1 MYRLRAVL
9 LALTAAA
16 VVAVPAT
23 AAAQPLTGLTKTGG
37 AFNCGLV
44 TFDTAT
50 PGTLSAV
57 KAITGLDAGDQ
68 IIAIDRNPNN
78 GILYGLGKKS
88 FMYQINEQTGAA
100 THDGPVFSTP
110 LTSESVVADIDFDPR
125 FTAVARIT
133 TDTDQN
139 LVWQSG
145 ATSAKTAISWA
156 APHAADNPAAVALA
170 YSNNF
175 PGGPTPIP
183 YVYDVGDDQFAYLG
197 TQGNEANTADNGKL
211 TALGPNTGL
220 STNTTVGGLDIAPDG
235 TKFALLRSGG
245 FTQLYTFDTAAGT
258 ATPVSGSPATS
269 KVGDGSDTV
278 IDIAADSVHNNF
290 SLSAAGYSVGESD
303 GKLTVTVTRSQSI
316 GAANVNYTTSDGTA
330 KTDFDYRGVTGTLFF
345 ANGETTKTVDIAIRS
360 DVIDESAETFT
371 FTLMNPQGGS
381 AQIVS
386 PGAAAVGIED
396 DDTGPLPSTP
406 VTILTSTNELLTLDS
421 ATPGTVSAP
430 LPVTGLQAGE
440 ELVAIDRRPAT
451 GQLYA
456 MTKQSRL
463 YTIDESSG
471 AATQVGSGQFA
482 PPLAGGNGYGFDF
495 DPVADSIRAVSQGNG
510 QNLSINPNDG
520 TVTPQA
526 PLIYDA
532 ADPKA
537 GSTPDVVALAYT
549 NSVPGAADTTLFGY
563 EYTQDNMLRI
573 GSPGGSPVAAST
585 GDSLTI
591 GKSGISASDPANVGM
606 DVAPD
611 GTGWGLMRESGGLT
625 TRLNTINFTT
635 GVVNLVGVV
644 GGGTD
649 IYRDL
654 ALPPVT
660 NVVQVGAD
668 SVSAG
673 EAAPATVTVTRSQ
686 TFGAATVDYATS
698 DGSATAGSDYT
709 ATSGTLTFAAGEASK
724 QISIPVT
731 NDSAVEGPETLK
743 LTLSNP
749 KGGRASLGVPAAA
762 TVTIADNDVALP
774 PDKTPP
780 VVSTCHKSKQKL
792 LKQKAVLA
800 CVKSSE
806 AGSASVSGKLK
817 IRGVKKALALKKVSG
832 AVKAGVKRTLK
843 LKLSS
848 KARAA
853 LKKHGGKGSVKLTIK
868 VRDAAANET
877 RLARTVKATK

>member
-1 MYRLRAVL
+1 MFRSRAVL
-9 LALTAAA
+9 LALAAA
-16 VVAVPAT
+16 VLAVPAS
-23 AAAQPLTGLTKTGG
+23 ASAQPLTGLTKT
-37 AFNCGLV
+37 NGLV
-44 TFDTAT
+44 TFDSAT

-57 KAITGLDAGDQ
+57 KPITGLDAGDQ

-88 FMYQINEQTGAA
+88 FMYKIDDQTGAA

-110 LTSESVVADIDFDPR
+110 LTSESVIADIDFDPR
-125 FTAVARIT
+125 FTALARIT

-139 LVWQSG
+139 LTWQSG
-145 ATSAKTAISWA
+145 SIASHTAISWA
-156 APHAADNPAAVALA
+156 APHAADNPAAIALA

-175 PGGPTPIP
+175 PGAPAPIP
-183 YVYDVGDDQFAYLG
+183 YVYDVGDDQFAFMG
-197 TQGNEANTADNGKL
+197 NQGNEANTADNGKL

-220 STNTTVGGLDIAPDG
+220 STNTSVGGLDIAPDG

-258 ATPVSGSPATS
+258 AAPVGGSPATS
-269 KVGDGSDTV
+269 KIGDGSDNV
-278 IDIAADSVHNNF
+278 IDIATDAVHNNF

-303 GKLTVTVTRSQSI
+303 GNLTVTITRSQSI
-316 GAANVNYTTSDGTA
+316 GSANVSYATTDGTA
-330 KTDFDYRGVTGTLFF
+330 TAGLDYKLALGAVFF
-345 ANGETTKTVDIAIRS
+345 ANGETTKTVDISIRS

-371 FTLMNPQGGS
+371 FALINPQGGS
-381 AQIVS
+381 AQVVS
-386 PGAAAVGIED
+386 PGTAAVGIDD

-406 VTILTSTNELLTLDS
+406 VTILTSTNELVTLDS

-451 GQLYA
+451 GQLYG

-471 AATQVGSGQFA
+471 AATQVGTGQFA
-482 PPLAGGNGYGFDF
+482 PPLANSNGYGFDF
-495 DPVADSIRAVSQGNG
+495 DPVADAIRAVAQGNG

-520 TVTPQA
+520 TVTPQGV
-526 PLIYDA
+526 LIYDA

-537 GSTPDVVALAYT
+537 GTTPDVVALAYT
-549 NSVPGAADTTLFGY
+549 NNVPGAADTTLFGY
-563 EYTQDNMLRI
+563 EYSQDNMLRI
-573 GSPGGSPVAAST
+573 GSPGGSPAPASS
-585 GDSLTI
+585 GDALTI
-591 GKSGISASDPANVGM
+591 GRTGISASDSANVGM

-611 GTGWGLMRESGGLT
+611 GTGWGLMRESGTT
-625 TRLNTINFTT
+625 TRLNTINFAS

-654 ALPPVT
+654 ALPAVT
-660 NVVQVGAD
+660 NAVQLGAD

-686 TFGAATVDYATS
+686 TLGSATVDYATA

-709 ATSGTLTFAAGEASK
+709 ATSGTLTFAEGEASK

-731 NDSAVEGPETLK
+731 NDSAVEGPETLQ

-749 KGGRASLGVPAAA
+749 KGGRASLGTPAAA
-762 TVTIADNDVALP
+762 TVTIADDDTNATPPP
-774 PDKTPP
+774 PDTTKP
-780 VVSTCHKSKQKL
+780 VVSTCHRSKQRL

-800 CVKSSE
+800 CVKSNE

-817 IRGVKKALALKKVSG
+817 INGVKKAVALKKVSG

-848 KARAA
+848 KVRAA
-853 LKKHGGKGSVKLTIK
+853 LKKHGGKGSVKLTIV
-868 VRDAAANET
+868 VRDAAGN
-877 RLARTVKATK
+877 ARTLKGTVKARR